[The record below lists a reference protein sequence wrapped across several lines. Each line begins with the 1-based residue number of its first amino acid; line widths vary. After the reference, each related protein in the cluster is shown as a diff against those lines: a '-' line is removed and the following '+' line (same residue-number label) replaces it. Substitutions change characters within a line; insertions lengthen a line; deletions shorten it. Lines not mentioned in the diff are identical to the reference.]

1 MFGVNAIHRL
11 DNTQTDRVKLLLR
24 GNRHNYKT
32 FVILFILILGE
43 FVVANNCNYLKLI
56 GINFIGILNHVEKS

>member
-43 FVVANNCNYLKLI
+43 FVVANQYLKLI
-56 GINFIGILNHVEKS
+56 GINLIEILNHVEKS